1 MKWNRYYTSPSTVAS
16 FIFGELCYKK
26 PIDITAKITGIENSY
41 LSYVERDKGVLSEH
55 VKYSEDS
62 SKAELGYKYFLDF
75 EKRNFYFEKTI
86 EIIRKTQDYIKYVDD
101 SDMSKLTASKI
112 LEMVKKAEP
121 IYNESM
127 GYYFLSQPEYT
138 AKLNKV
144 FILNLGTYIPKEKVQ
159 ESFITLI
166 ESDKISPLED
176 ERLDWLENIV
186 LPHLED
192 KNGLNKDSAIETHVE
207 KYKYLSASA
216 QSKPWNKN
224 HFDKVF
230 KEESKKTIE
239 EITKEIKDI
248 KNKEARIK
256 NKKEEVIKEYDLPG
270 NLIQNISILSEL
282 GSLRLEAHLRGWQFF
297 QYFGPVLVE
306 KTAEI
311 LSLEKEDVYNL
322 KFDEFISLIEGKLS
336 ITDEYKSRRG
346 GNILV
351 IITPEKGEETYFGDE
366 AKDKYETDIREEI
379 VHVSE
384 FYGQTA
390 NGKGKLVGEVFVFRW
405 GAEDIEKR
413 IYEFPEGKIL
423 VAGQTLPLFMPALR
437 KAIAIVT
444 NEGGVLCHAAIVS
457 RELNKPAIIGTKIAT
472 ELLKDGDTIE
482 MDLDNQKITIVKSI
496 QN

>member
-26 PIDITAKITGIENSY
+26 PIDIITKISGIENSY

-62 SKAELGYKYFLDF
+62 AKAELGYKYFLDP
-75 EKRNFYFEKTI
+75 EKRKIYFQKTI
-86 EIIRKTQDYIKYVDD
+86 EIIQKTQNYIKYVEGC
-101 SDMSKLTASKI
+101 DMSKLTTLKI
-112 LEMVKKAEP
+112 LEMVQRAEP

-127 GYYFLSQPEYT
+127 GYYLLSQPEYT

-144 FILNLGTYIPKEKVQ
+144 FLLNLETYISKEKVQ
-159 ESFITLI
+159 DSFITLI
-166 ESDKISPLED
+166 ESDKISCLED
-176 ERLDWLENIV
+176 ERLDWLENII
-186 LPHLED
+186 LPYL
-192 KNGLNKDSAIETHVE
+192 KNKDRFNKDLVIETHVE

-216 QSKPWNKN
+216 QSKPWDKN

-230 KEESKKTIE
+230 EEESKKRVE
-239 EITKEIKDI
+239 EVQQEITEMEDKE
-248 KNKEARIK
+248 NRVK
-256 NKKEEVIKEYDLPG
+256 NKKVGVIKEYDLPE
-270 NLIQNISILSEL
+270 NLIHNIEILSEL

-306 KTAEI
+306 KTAEL

-322 KFDEFISLIEGKLS
+322 KFDEFISLLEGRLT
-336 ITDEYKSRRG
+336 ITDEYKLRRG

-351 IITPEKGEETYFGDE
+351 ITTPEKGEETYFGDE
-366 AKDKYETDIREEI
+366 AKNKYETDIREEI
-379 VHVSE
+379 LHVSE
-384 FYGQTA
+384 FYGQTV
-390 NGKGKLVGEVFVFRW
+390 NGKGKLIGEVFVFRW
-405 GAEDIEKR
+405 GAEDIEKQ

-472 ELLKDGDTIE
+472 ELLKDGDIIE
-482 MDLDNQKITIVKSI
+482 MDLDNQKITIVKSD
-496 QN
+496 QK